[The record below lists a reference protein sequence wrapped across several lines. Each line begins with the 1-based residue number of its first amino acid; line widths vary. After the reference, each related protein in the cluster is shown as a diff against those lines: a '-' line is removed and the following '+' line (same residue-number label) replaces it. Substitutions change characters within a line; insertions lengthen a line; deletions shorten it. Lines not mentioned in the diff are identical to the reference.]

1 MDQRAAKGNALEDLA
16 RTSMAETVSV
26 QMHDIPSE
34 KKGDDSFSVTR
45 VEALDSALATPPVFP
60 DGGLRAW
67 LVIAGVCALNFST
80 CVI

>member
-1 MDQRAAKGNALEDLA
+1 
-16 RTSMAETVSV
+16 MAETVSV

-34 KKGDDSFSVTR
+34 KKRDNSFSVTQ
-45 VEALDSALATPPVFP
+45 VEALDSAPATPPAFP

-80 CVI
+80 CVN

>member
-1 MDQRAAKGNALEDLA
+1 MDQKAANGNALEDPG
-16 RTSMAETVSV
+16 RTSIAETVST
-26 QMHDIPSE
+26 QIQDAPSE
-34 KKGDDSFSVTR
+34 KKEDDIATAIQVDA
-45 VEALDSALATPPVFP
+45 VESAPATPPAFP